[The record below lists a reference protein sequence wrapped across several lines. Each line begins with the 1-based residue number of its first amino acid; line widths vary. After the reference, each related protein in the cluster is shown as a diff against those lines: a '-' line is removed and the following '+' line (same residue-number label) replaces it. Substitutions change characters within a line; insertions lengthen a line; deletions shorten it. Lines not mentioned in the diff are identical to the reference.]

1 MLTQDTVLQC
11 PGPPPVVE
19 THGRQSRAPCVS
31 GIPERYESADAG
43 IEYQVANTVAD
54 EKFLLFEMHVRI
66 AWMRAEGICRHV
78 LMQFDAQAKVCLWQE
93 VDCQNGQESPGG
105 IHAGVERL
113 LLKKERLA
121 PDYSALQSAFILKL
135 AC

>member
-19 THGRQSRAPCVS
+19 THGRQSRARCVS

-54 EKFLLFEMHVRI
+54 EKSLVFEMQVRI

-93 VDCQNGQESPGG
+93 VDWPKRAG
-105 IHAGVERL
+105 IARWHPCRRR
-113 LLKKERLA
+113 KIA
-121 PDYSALQSAFILKL
+121 PEKRATGA
-135 AC
+135 

>member
-1 MLTQDTVLQC
+1 M
-11 PGPPPVVE
+11 
-19 THGRQSRAPCVS
+19 
-31 GIPERYESADAG
+31 
-43 IEYQVANTVAD
+43 AD

-93 VDCQNGQESPGG
+93 VDCQNGQESPSG

-121 PDYSALQSAFILKL
+121 PDYRALQSAFILKL